1 MIGTHR
7 GSGFAFARREL
18 EVPEVIR
25 MSVDQRWKALTGAIL
40 LGLALFSSCA
50 RTDVE
55 RFVEGSALH
64 GANGIIFGARDR
76 LHIASVVGREIVVM
90 DRESGAIVDRI
101 GPERGVECPDDLIIG
116 ADGTLYWTSILTG
129 EVGRLS
135 PEGEK
140 RGQLVSPGVNP
151 ITISDDGRLFVAL
164 DFLGDALYELDPAL
178 EEPPRLILENL
189 GWMNGMDWGPDG
201 FLYGP
206 IWTEGTVARVN
217 VETGVISPVADGFGV
232 PAAVKFDSRGRL
244 HVLDTERGEIVRVDR
259 ATGNKE
265 ILSTAGVGGDNL
277 AFDSS
282 DRLFVSSWLDGS
294 IVEVLSDGSTRTV
307 SPGGVMAPG
316 GIAVVPS
323 GSGESVYVADVMS
336 LKEIDGTTGE
346 IESVAPHIIAVSG
359 ITMPFTV
366 AADGDNLILSSWFG
380 SMVQVWNPRSREVV
394 EAHPIAAIPLN
405 AIRFEGDLVVA
416 ELQTASVVR
425 ITGPNESDRV
435 TLASGLGVPAGLAAS
450 DGNLWVADQGAG
462 AILQV
467 VAGGEVLPDPHL
479 VATNLQGPEGLA
491 AADEGVL
498 YVVEA
503 GAGRLSRVDALT
515 GEVSPVADDLA
526 LGAPGTPGTPPTWI
540 FNGVAIGP
548 SGAIY
553 VTGDVENVIYR
564 IQPAR

>member
-1 MIGTHR
+1 MSADHQ
-7 GSGFAFARREL
+7 RR
-18 EVPEVIR
+18 P
-25 MSVDQRWKALTGAIL
+25 LTAAIL
-40 LGLALFSSCA
+40 LGIALFSSCD

-55 RFVEGSALH
+55 TFVEGSPLH
-64 GANGIIFGARDR
+64 GANGIIVDAQGR
-76 LHIASVVGREIVVM
+76 LNIASVAGREIVVM

-101 GPERGVECPDDLIIG
+101 GPERGVEGPDDLIFD
-116 ADGTLYWTSILTG
+116 ADGTLYWTSLLTG

-135 PEGEK
+135 PDGEK
-140 RGQLVSPGVNP
+140 RGQMVSPGVNP

-178 EEPPRLILENL
+178 EEPPRLIAENL

-206 IWTEGTVARVN
+206 IWTEGLVARVN
-217 VETGVISPVADGFGV
+217 VETGVISPVAEGFGV

-259 ATGNKE
+259 ATGSKE
-265 ILSTAGVGGDNL
+265 ILSTAVVGGDNL

-282 DRLFVSSWLDGS
+282 DRLFVSSWMDGS
-294 IVEVLSDGSTRTV
+294 IVEVLSDGSARTV

-316 GIAVVPS
+316 GIAVLSS
-323 GSGESVYVADVMS
+323 GSGESVFVADLLS

-346 IESVAPHIIAVSG
+346 IRSVAPSMIGLPG
-359 ITMPFTV
+359 IESPFTV

-380 SMVQVWNPRSREVV
+380 SIVQVWNPRSSEVV
-394 EAHPIAAIPLN
+394 EAHPIAASPLN

-425 ITGPNESDRV
+425 ITGPNETDRV

-450 DGNLWVADQGAG
+450 NGNLWVADQSAG
-462 AILQV
+462 TILQV
-467 VAGGEVLPDPHL
+467 VSGGEVLSDPRP

-491 AADEGVL
+491 AANEGVL

-503 GAGRLSRVDALT
+503 GVGRLSRVDVAT

-526 LGAPGTPGTPPTWI
+526 LGAPGIPGMPPTWI

-553 VTGDVENVIYR
+553 VTGDVRNIVYR

>member
-1 MIGTHR
+1 MNADH
-7 GSGFAFARREL
+7 
-18 EVPEVIR
+18 
-25 MSVDQRWKALTGAIL
+25 RWKPSAGAIL
-40 LGLALFSSCA
+40 LGIALLSSCA
-50 RTDVE
+50 QTDVE
-55 RFVEGSALH
+55 TFVEGAAIH
-64 GANGIIFGARDR
+64 GANGIIFDSQDR
-76 LHIASVVGREIVVM
+76 LHIASVVGREIVIM
-90 DRESGAIVDRI
+90 DPESGAIIDRI
-101 GPERGVECPDDLIIG
+101 GPERGVEGPDDLIFD
-116 ADGTLYWTSILTG
+116 ADGTLYWTSLLTG

-135 PEGEK
+135 PDGEK
-140 RGQLVSPGVNP
+140 RGQSVSPGVNP

-178 EEPPRLILENL
+178 EEPPRLVAESL

-206 IWTEGTVARVN
+206 IWTEGLVARVN
-217 VETGVISPVADGFGV
+217 VETGVIYTVVEGFSV

-259 ATGNKE
+259 ATGSKE
-265 ILSTAGVGGDNL
+265 VLSTAVVGGDNL

-307 SPGGVMAPG
+307 STGGVMAPG
-316 GIAVVPS
+316 GIAVLPS
-323 GSGESVYVADVMS
+323 GSGESVYVADVLS

-346 IESVAPHIIAVSG
+346 ITGVASSTVGVSDIAS
-359 ITMPFTV
+359 PFTV

-380 SMVQVWNPRSREVV
+380 SMVQVWNPRSSEVLEV
-394 EAHPIAAIPLN
+394 HQIAAIPLN

-425 ITGPNESDRV
+425 ITGPNETDRV
-435 TLASGLGVPAGLAAS
+435 TLAAGLGVPAGLAAL

-462 AILQV
+462 TILHL
-467 VAGGEVLPDPHL
+467 VADGEVLSDPHV

-491 AADEGVL
+491 VAAEGVL

-503 GAGRLSRVDALT
+503 GAGRLSRVDVAT
-515 GEVSPVADDLA
+515 GEVSRVADSLA
-526 LGAPGTPGTPPTWI
+526 LGAPGTPGTPPTWV
-540 FNGVAIGP
+540 FNGVAIGL

-553 VTGDVENVIYR
+553 VTGDIENIVYR
-564 IQPAR
+564 VKPAR

>member
-1 MIGTHR
+1 
-7 GSGFAFARREL
+7 
-18 EVPEVIR
+18 
-25 MSVDQRWKALTGAIL
+25 MSVDHRRKLLTVGML
-40 LGLALFSSCA
+40 LGIAPFSSCT

-55 RFVEGSALH
+55 TFVEGSALH
-64 GANGIIFGARDR
+64 GANGIIVDARDQ

-90 DRESGAIVDRI
+90 DRESGAIIDRI
-101 GPERGVECPDDLIIG
+101 GPERGVEGPDDLIFD
-116 ADGTLYWTSILTG
+116 ADGTLYWTSLLTG

-135 PEGEK
+135 PDGEH
-140 RGQLVSPGVNP
+140 RGQAVSPGVNP

-178 EEPPRLILENL
+178 EEPPRLIAEDL

-206 IWTEGTVARVN
+206 IWTAGAVVRLDVAA
-217 VETGVISPVADGFGV
+217 GVISSVALGFGV

-265 ILSTAGVGGDNL
+265 ILSTAVVGGDNL

-282 DRLFVSSWLDGS
+282 DRLYVSSWLDGS

-316 GIAVVPS
+316 GIAVLPS
-323 GSGESVYVADVMS
+323 SSGESVFVADVLS

-346 IESVAPHIIAVSG
+346 IVSVSRSTVGVSN
-359 ITMPFTV
+359 ITSPFTV

-380 SMVQVWNPRSREVV
+380 SMVQVWNPRLNEVV

-405 AIRFEGDLVVA
+405 AIRFEGDLVIA
-416 ELQTASVVR
+416 QLQTASVVR
-425 ITGPNESDRV
+425 ITGPNETDRV

-462 AILQV
+462 TILQL
-467 VAGGEVLPDPHL
+467 VAGGEALSDPHV
-479 VATNLQGPEGLA
+479 VAEDLQGPEGLV
-491 AADEGVL
+491 AADAGVL

-503 GAGRLSRVDALT
+503 GVGRLSRVDAAT
-515 GEVSPVADDLA
+515 GEVSTVADELA
-526 LGAPGTPGTPPTWI
+526 LGAPGIPGMPPTWI

-564 IQPAR
+564 IRPAR

>member
-1 MIGTHR
+1 M
-7 GSGFAFARREL
+7 E
-18 EVPEVIR
+18 
-25 MSVDQRWKALTGAIL
+25 GAP
-40 LGLALFSSCA
+40 
-50 RTDVE
+50 V
-55 RFVEGSALH
+55 H
-64 GANGIIFGARDR
+64 GANGIILDSRDR
-76 LHIASVVGREIVVM
+76 LHIASVAGREIVVM

-101 GPERGVECPDDLIIG
+101 GPERGVEGPDDLIFD
-116 ADGTLYWTSILTG
+116 ADGTLYWTSIMTG

-135 PEGEK
+135 PDGEK
-140 RGQLVSPGVNP
+140 RGQSVSPGVNP

-178 EEPPRLILENL
+178 EEPPRLIAENL

-206 IWTEGTVARVN
+206 IWTQGRVARVN
-217 VETGVISPVADGFGV
+217 VESGEVSTAAAGFGV
-232 PAAVKFDSRGRL
+232 PAAVKFDARGRL
-244 HVLDTERGEIVRVDR
+244 HVLDTARGEIVRVDR

-265 ILSTAGVGGDNL
+265 VLSAAVAGGDNL

-282 DRLFVSSWLDGS
+282 DRLFVSSWMDGS
-294 IVEVLSDGSTRTV
+294 IVEVLSDGSIRTV
-307 SPGGVMAPG
+307 SPGGVIAPG
-316 GIAVVPS
+316 GIAVLPS
-323 GSGESVYVADVMS
+323 SSGESVFVADVLS
-336 LKEIDGTTGE
+336 LKAIDGRTGE
-346 IESVAPHIIAVSG
+346 IESVASHLIGVPGVTS
-359 ITMPFTV
+359 PFTA
-366 AADGDNLILSSWFG
+366 AADGDNLILSSWFE
-380 SMVQVWNPRSREVV
+380 SMVQVWNPRSSEVV

-425 ITGPNESDRV
+425 ITGPNGSGRV

-450 DGNLWVADQGAG
+450 DGNLWVADQRAG
-462 AILQV
+462 TILQV
-467 VAGGEVLPDPHL
+467 VAGGEVLAEPRL

-503 GAGRLSRVDALT
+503 GAGRLSRVDAAT
-515 GEVSPVADDLA
+515 GEVRPVADGLA
-526 LGAPGTPGTPPTWI
+526 LGAPGIPGMPPTWI

-553 VTGDVENVIYR
+553 VTGDVENTIYR
-564 IQPAR
+564 IQPER